1 MMSICT
7 KLHSLRPL
15 VWLLPAIVAACVP
28 QPESNRPSSPM
39 AAPPPQA
46 APLPVPAEL
55 APVYD
60 RIDACWH
67 SVHDARQ
74 TGSDL
79 RFTLKVLYDPS
90 GHVAEIQVFS
100 PDQGQTDSEPRLQ
113 TVIAEGRRAVM
124 APHCNPMPM
133 PVSVAGRKVSATF
146 VFVP

>member
-7 KLHSLRPL
+7 KLKSLRPL
-15 VWLLPAIVAACVP
+15 AWLLPAAVAACVP
-28 QPESNRPSSPM
+28 PPDAPRPGLV
-39 AAPPPQA
+39 AVPPPQA
-46 APLPVPAEL
+46 APPPVPAEL

-67 SVHDARQ
+67 GVHDMRE
-74 TGSDL
+74 TGADL

-90 GHVAEIQVFS
+90 GRVADIQVFS
-100 PDQGQTDSEPRLQ
+100 PDQGQIDAEPRLQ

-124 APHCNPMPM
+124 AAHCNPMPM
-133 PVSVAGRKVSATF
+133 PTSVAGRKVSATF